1 MLHSQPQSA
10 VRDSLHHGKHQAVS
24 FLQSQLAV
32 LSYQHVI
39 AIVSSTTSTTAQLKH
54 ILMTQ
59 LAKWHCHVYRLA
71 KSQTELANGN
81 LDTPPASDNEV
92 LPGPPPQP
100 NAQQPWLPQ
109 SAPAAHPIGA
119 HPMHSA
125 PPGAA
130 YQGYGAEYYFQHPGG
145 YPVSH
150 LHPAAVKPAAEDD
163 RYALT
168 QNL

>member
-1 MLHSQPQSA
+1 
-10 VRDSLHHGKHQAVS
+10 
-24 FLQSQLAV
+24 
-32 LSYQHVI
+32 
-39 AIVSSTTSTTAQLKH
+39 
-54 ILMTQ
+54 MTQ
-59 LAKWHCHVYRLA
+59 LAKWHCYVYRLA
-71 KSQTELANGN
+71 KSQAELANGN
-81 LDTPPASDNEV
+81 LDTPPASVNEV

-109 SAPAAHPIGA
+109 SAPAAHPNGA

-145 YPVSH
+145 YPLSH

-163 RYALT
+163 RYALM
-168 QNL
+168 QNM

>member
-1 MLHSQPQSA
+1 MQLSQPQSA
-10 VRDSLHHGKHQAVS
+10 VRHNLHHGKHQAAS
-24 FLQSQLAV
+24 LFQSQLAE
-32 LSYQHVI
+32 LPFQDVI
-39 AIVSSTTSTTAQLKH
+39 AVVSSIKH

-59 LAKWHCHVYRLA
+59 LAKWHCCGYRLA
-71 KSQTELANGN
+71 KSQAELANGN
-81 LDTPPASDNEV
+81 LDTPPANEV

-109 SAPAAHPIGA
+109 SAPAAHPNGA

-145 YPVSH
+145 YPLSH
-150 LHPAAVKPAAEDD
+150 LHPAAAKPAAEDD
-163 RYALT
+163 RYAFM
-168 QNL
+168 QNM